1 MTERL
6 FGTDGVRGLANDVI
20 TPALAM
26 ELAQAASIVLGFDT
40 VEEGIRPRAVIANDS
55 RSSADFIVSAM
66 KAGFASAGVDV
77 LDAGIVPTPAA
88 AYLVAHTG
96 ADFGV
101 MISASHNPAADNG
114 IKFLARGGQKLED
127 SVEDA
132 IERVYREKSFR
143 YPTGG
148 AVGTVKPLENGTEAY
163 VKHLVSTL
171 PEGKPLAGKKIVLD
185 CANGAAYAASP
196 AAFEAL
202 GAEVVALAV
211 EPNGTNIND
220 GVGSTHPEKL
230 QAAVVEHGADLGIA
244 HDGDSDRCQAVDEKG
259 NLVDGD
265 QIMAILAVA
274 AKREGK
280 LAKDT
285 LVATVMSSLGLE
297 LYLREH
303 GITLGRTA
311 VGDRYV
317 LESMREHGYNL
328 GGEQSGH
335 VIMSDYATTGD
346 GVLTGIQLAAEVARS
361 GQNLSELASRMQ
373 PTPQRL
379 INVKGV
385 DRAAVKTNEAL
396 ATAVSEAEGVLGES
410 GRVLL
415 RASGTEPLV
424 RVMVEAA
431 TQEQA
436 DEVAQQLADVAA
448 KELAL

>member
-1 MTERL
+1 
-6 FGTDGVRGLANDVI
+6 
-20 TPALAM
+20 
-26 ELAQAASIVLGFDT
+26 
-40 VEEGIRPRAVIANDS
+40 
-55 RSSADFIVSAM
+55 
-66 KAGFASAGVDV
+66 
-77 LDAGIVPTPAA
+77 
-88 AYLVAHTG
+88 
-96 ADFGV
+96 
-101 MISASHNPAADNG
+101 
-114 IKFLARGGQKLED
+114 
-127 SVEDA
+127 
-132 IERVYREKSFR
+132 
-143 YPTGG
+143 
-148 AVGTVKPLENGTEAY
+148 
-163 VKHLVSTL
+163 
-171 PEGKPLAGKKIVLD
+171 
-185 CANGAAYAASP
+185 
-196 AAFEAL
+196 
-202 GAEVVALAV
+202 
-211 EPNGTNIND
+211 
-220 GVGSTHPEKL
+220 
-230 QAAVVEHGADLGIA
+230 
-244 HDGDSDRCQAVDEKG
+244 
-259 NLVDGD
+259 
-265 QIMAILAVA
+265 MAILAVA

-328 GGEQSGH
+328 GGGQSGH

-361 GQNLSELASRMQ
+361 GQTLSELASRMQ

-436 DEVAQQLADVAA
+436 DEVAQQLADVVA

>member
-40 VEEGIRPRAVIANDS
+40 VEEGVRPRAVIANDS

-171 PEGKPLAGKKIVLD
+171 PEGKPLDGMKIVLD

-196 AAFEAL
+196 ATFEAL
-202 GAEVVALAV
+202 GAEVIALAV

-335 VIMSDYATTGD
+335 IVLPDHGTTGD
-346 GVLTGIQLAAEVARS
+346 GTLTGLA
-361 GQNLSELASRMQ
+361 LMSRMAETGLPLKTLAQ
-373 PTPQRL
+373 AMTVLPQVL
-379 INVKGV
+379 INVPVSDKAIIEKHPV
-385 DRAAVKTNEAL
+385 VVEAIQR
-396 ATAVSEAEGVLGES
+396 AEGELGDS

-415 RASGTEPLV
+415 RASGTEELF

-431 TQEQA
+431 DAETA
-436 DEVAQQLADVAA
+436 RKVAGRLAAVVAEV
-448 KELAL
+448 

>member
-40 VEEGIRPRAVIANDS
+40 VEEGVRPRAVIANDS
-55 RSSADFIVSAM
+55 RSSANFIVSAM

-88 AYLVAHTG
+88 AYLVAHIG

-132 IERVYREKSFR
+132 IERVYREKAFR

-171 PEGKPLAGKKIVLD
+171 SEDKPLAGQKIVLD

-202 GAEVVALAV
+202 GAEVIALAV
-211 EPNGTNIND
+211 DPDGTNIND

-230 QAAVVEHGADLGIA
+230 QAAVVEHGANLGIA

-303 GITLGRTA
+303 GINLERTA

-361 GQNLSELASRMQ
+361 GQTLSELASRMQ

-396 ATAVSEAEGVLGES
+396 ATAVSEAEGVLGDS

-436 DEVAQQLADVAA
+436 DEVAQQLADVVA

>member
-40 VEEGIRPRAVIANDS
+40 VEEGVRPRAVIANDS

-171 PEGKPLAGKKIVLD
+171 PEGKPLDGMKIVLD

-196 AAFEAL
+196 ATF
-202 GAEVVALAV
+202 ALAV

-361 GQNLSELASRMQ
+361 GQTLSELASRMQ

-436 DEVAQQLADVAA
+436 DEVAQQLADVVA

>member
-40 VEEGIRPRAVIANDS
+40 VEEGVRPRAVIANDS

-171 PEGKPLAGKKIVLD
+171 PEGKPLAGMKIVLD

-196 AAFEAL
+196 ATFEAL
-202 GAEVVALAV
+202 GAEVIALAV

-265 QIMAILAVA
+265 QIM
-274 AKREGK
+274 
-280 LAKDT
+280 AKDT

-361 GQNLSELASRMQ
+361 GQTLSELASRMQ

-436 DEVAQQLADVAA
+436 DEVAQQLADVVA

>member
-40 VEEGIRPRAVIANDS
+40 VEEGVRPRAVIANDS

-88 AYLVAHTG
+88 AYLVAYTG

-202 GAEVVALAV
+202 GAEVIALAV

-244 HDGDSDRCQAVDEKG
+244 HDE
-259 NLVDGD
+259 
-265 QIMAILAVA
+265 IMAILAVA

-303 GITLGRTA
+303 GINLGRTA

-361 GQNLSELASRMQ
+361 GQTLSELASRMQ

-396 ATAVSEAEGVLGES
+396 ATAVSGAEGVLGES

-436 DEVAQQLADVAA
+436 DEVAQQLADVVA

>member
-1 MTERL
+1 M
-6 FGTDGVRGLANDVI
+6 RGLANEII
-20 TPALAM
+20 TPALAL
-26 ELAQAASIVLGFDT
+26 ELAQAAALVLGHEQ
-40 VEEGIRPRAVIANDS
+40 VAEGTRPRAVIANDS
-55 RSSADFIVSAM
+55 RASADFIVSAM
-66 KAGFASAGVDV
+66 KAGFTSAGVDV

-88 AYLVAHTG
+88 AYLVAYTD

-127 SVEDA
+127 ATEDA
-132 IERVYREKSFR
+132 IERVYREKNFR

-148 AVGTVKPLENGTEAY
+148 EVGSIRSLENGTEAY

-171 PEGKPLAGKKIVLD
+171 EDEKPLTGLKIVLD

-196 AAFEAL
+196 AAFTQL
-202 GAEVVALAV
+202 GAEVIALAA

-220 GVGSTHPEKL
+220 GVGSTHPQSL
-230 QAAVVEHGADLGIA
+230 QAAVVEHGATLGIA
-244 HDGDSDRCQAVDEKG
+244 HDGDSDRCQAVDEQG

-265 QIMAILAVA
+265 QIMAILALA
-274 AKREGK
+274 AHRAGH
-280 LAKDT
+280 LSQNT

-303 GITLGRTA
+303 GISLVRTA

-317 LESMREHGYNL
+317 L
-328 GGEQSGH
+328 GEQSGH

-361 GQNLSELASRMQ
+361 GEKLSVLASRMQ

-385 DRAAVKTNEAL
+385 DRAGVSTNAALNAAVAN
-396 ATAVSEAEGVLGES
+396 AEKGLGES

-436 DEVAQQLADVAA
+436 DSVAQHLADVVA

>member
-40 VEEGIRPRAVIANDS
+40 VEEGVRPRAVIANDS

-143 YPTGG
+143 HPTGG
-148 AVGTVKPLENGTEAY
+148 AVGTVKLLEDGTEAY

-171 PEGKPLAGKKIVLD
+171 PEGKPLAGMKIVLD

-196 AAFEAL
+196 ATFEAL
-202 GAEVVALAV
+202 GAEVIALAV

-303 GITLGRTA
+303 G
-311 VGDRYV
+311 
-317 LESMREHGYNL
+317 YNL

-361 GQNLSELASRMQ
+361 GQTLSELASRMQ

-396 ATAVSEAEGVLGES
+396 AAAVSEAEGVLGES

-436 DEVAQQLADVAA
+436 DEVAQQLADVVA